1 MKREKNSRV
10 TDAAYDE
17 ILREWQNG
25 IYRINLYI
33 ILITLCIEIVFMFIL
48 NAKGTI
54 SMPIPQYIPLYILR
68 PTLCNIAAFVLC
80 VWLNKKDAISHSI
93 RAMLPLVLL
102 TVIVSN
108 LIVVHY
114 VFTALYATIIVP
126 IYVSSIY
133 GNTGITKKLF
143 YLLMPVYVFDIVC
156 ILLTPNKNLPSE
168 FPYDVLVAFLM
179 IPLSYL
185 LVKNIVEY
193 ENKKEQLILTR
204 SVENDKLREEIKVDG
219 LTEIYNHTGLF
230 EYLDD
235 KIDHYKEGQQLMIS
249 VLDIDFFKKVNDDFG
264 HEAGNVVLKALA
276 KMMQT
281 VSDEVLGNEEGQK
294 VLPARYGGEEF
305 SLVFSDMDMQEAV
318 SILKKL
324 HERFAKQ
331 TYPGINRK
339 ITFSAGIAHYEQGM
353 TDQMFFEKAD
363 QALYRAKNEGRNRII
378 IAE

>member
-1 MKREKNSRV
+1 MRRNKNSRV

-33 ILITLCIEIVFMFIL
+33 ILITLCIEIIFMFIL
-48 NAKGTI
+48 NARGTI
-54 SMPIPQYIPLYILR
+54 SVPIPQYIPLYIMR
-68 PTLCNIAAFVLC
+68 PTLINIAAFTTCVL
-80 VWLNKKDAISHSI
+80 LNHRGKISHSI

-102 TVIVSN
+102 TVVVSN

-133 GNTGITKKLF
+133 GNTKITRRLF
-143 YLLMPVYVFDIVC
+143 YLLMPVYVFDMIC
-156 ILLTPNKNLPSE
+156 ILITPGRNLPSE
-168 FPYDVLVAFLM
+168 FPYDVLVAFCM

-193 ENKKEQLILTR
+193 ENKKEQLIMKR
-204 SVENDKLREEIKVDG
+204 SIENDKLREEIKVDG

-230 EYLDD
+230 EYMDA
-235 KIDHYKEGQQLMIS
+235 KIDEYEEGKQLMIS
-249 VLDIDFFKKVNDDFG
+249 VIDIDFFKRVNDDFG
-264 HEAGNVVLKALA
+264 HETGNVVLKALA
-276 KMMQT
+276 NMMQT
-281 VSDEVLGNEEGQK
+281 AADEVPGNEDGQK
-294 VLPARYGGEEF
+294 VLAARYGGEEF
-305 SLVFSDMDMQEAV
+305 SLVFSDMEMNEAV
-318 SILKKL
+318 AILKKI
-324 HERFAKQ
+324 HEQFGKQ
-331 TYPGINRK
+331 SFPGINRK
-339 ITFSAGIAHYEQGM
+339 VTFSAGIAKYEHGM

-378 IAE
+378 VAE

>member
-1 MKREKNSRV
+1 MRRKKNSRV

-48 NAKGTI
+48 NARGTI
-54 SMPIPQYIPLYILR
+54 SVPIPQYIPLYIMR
-68 PTLCNIAAFVLC
+68 PTLINIAAFATCVL
-80 VWLNKKDAISHSI
+80 LNHRGKISHSI

-102 TVIVSN
+102 TVVVSN

-133 GNTGITKKLF
+133 GNTKITRRLF
-143 YLLMPVYVFDIVC
+143 YLLMPVYVFDMIC
-156 ILLTPNKNLPSE
+156 ILITPGRNLPSE
-168 FPYDVLVAFLM
+168 FPYDVLVAFCM

-193 ENKKEQLILTR
+193 ENKKEQLIMKR
-204 SVENDKLREEIKVDG
+204 SIENDKLREEIKVDG

-230 EYLDD
+230 EYMDA
-235 KIDHYKEGQQLMIS
+235 KIDEYEEGKQLMIS
-249 VLDIDFFKKVNDDFG
+249 VIDIDFFKRVNDDFG
-264 HEAGNVVLKALA
+264 HETGNVVLKALA
-276 KMMQT
+276 NMMQT
-281 VSDEVLGNEEGQK
+281 AADDVPGNEDGQK
-294 VLPARYGGEEF
+294 VLAARYGGEEF
-305 SLVFSDMDMQEAV
+305 SLVFSDMEMNEAV
-318 SILKKL
+318 AILKKI
-324 HERFAKQ
+324 HEQFGKQ
-331 TYPGINRK
+331 SFPGVNRK
-339 ITFSAGIAHYEQGM
+339 ITFSAGIAKYERGM

-363 QALYRAKNEGRNRII
+363 QALYRAKDEGRNRII
-378 IAE
+378 VAE